1 MNEERIEVYTDGS
14 CWKNPGGVGG
24 WGVLIA
30 YKGKYKALF
39 GGEPSTTNNRMELTA
54 AIKALQALNRP
65 CRITLYTDSQ
75 YVQKGITQW
84 IRKWK
89 RRGWLVEGG
98 NSVKNVDL
106 WRILDEEAQRHDIQ
120 WIWVR
125 GHAGHQ
131 GNEIA
136 DRLANKGASSVA
148 GRLSHK

>member
-54 AIKALQALNRP
+54 AIKALQAFNRP

-89 RRGWLVEGG
+89 RRGWLVDGG
-98 NSVKNVDL
+98 NSVKNADL